1 MFGKEFKVL
10 KDFKP
15 IFKRVGDD
23 YPECFYAY
31 EKR

>member
-15 IFKRVGDD
+15 IYRNFREKQYKYKR
-23 YPECFYAY
+23 
-31 EKR
+31 RS